1 MDGSGVSLDIDMDNM
16 PDYMDDDPFSSK
28 EAIVDING
36 VEFDS
41 DNDGIPDS
49 KDLENNT
56 EIGSIVNQY
65 GISVVNNINNN
76 ENNSYFPSIYF
87 GKW

>member
-1 MDGSGVSLDIDMDNM
+1 MDNI

-76 ENNSYFPSIYF
+76 ENI
-87 GKW
+87 

>member
-1 MDGSGVSLDIDMDNM
+1 MKILSLQ
-16 PDYMDDDPFSSK
+16 K
-28 EAIVDING
+28 EAIVDNNG

-65 GISVVNNINNN
+65 GISVINYKNNN

-87 GKW
+87 ESGSFYINNSNLKRLTTVQ

>member
-1 MDGSGVSLDIDMDNM
+1 MDNI
-16 PDYMDDDPFSSK
+16 PDYIDKDPFSSK
-28 EAIVDING
+28 GAIVDNNG

-65 GISVVNNINNN
+65 GISQVIKTTTKIVVI
-76 ENNSYFPSIYF
+76 FHLFILKVAVSILIILI
-87 GKW
+87 

>member
-1 MDGSGVSLDIDMDNM
+1 MFGQPLDIDMDNV
-16 PDYMDDDPFSSK
+16 DYLDEDPFSTIG
-28 EAIVDING
+28 AIVDNNG

-56 EIGSIVNQY
+56 PPGSL
-65 GISVVNNINNN
+65 
-76 ENNSYFPSIYF
+76 
-87 GKW
+87 